1 MNYDENG
8 IEKDGITALV
18 VEPLKEP
25 YIKTISNGLKALQNE
40 VGGNIEAIFPFDDS
54 SAIVLN
60 SDGKFRGLAPNRALY
75 DYEGQLCDVIAG
87 TFLVLGTAEGEFCSL
102 SEEQAMRYMEKYKVP
117 ERFSYI
123 NGVTTV
129 IPVPVDRNE
138 KSEKHMENGSTDVK
152 SHNRKLGKR
161 NRADEER

>member
-1 MNYDENG
+1 MKYDNH
-8 IEKDGITALV
+8 EKEKEGITVLI

-40 VGGNIEAIFPFDDS
+40 VGGNIEVIYPFDDS

-60 SDGKFRGLAPNRALY
+60 DEGKFRGLAPNRALY
-75 DYEGQLCDVIAG
+75 DCEGQLCDVIAG
-87 TFLVLGTAEGEFCSL
+87 TFLVLGTAGEDFCSL
-102 SEEQAMRYMEKYKVP
+102 SEEQVMMYMEKYKVP

-129 IPVPVDRNE
+129 IPVSADRNA
-138 KSEKHMENGSTDVK
+138 KSEKHMEKGSTDVK
-152 SHNRKLGKR
+152 SYNRKSGKR
-161 NRADEER
+161 NRSDEER

>member
-8 IEKDGITALV
+8 IEKDGITALI

-25 YIKTISNGLKALQNE
+25 YIKTISDGLKALQNE

-60 SDGKFRGLAPNRALY
+60 SDGKFRGLVPNRALY
-75 DYEGQLCDVIAG
+75 NYEGQLCDVIAG
-87 TFLVLGTAEGEFCSL
+87 TFLVLGIAGEDFCSL

-117 ERFSYI
+117 ERFLYI

-129 IPVPVDRNE
+129 IPVSVNRDA
-138 KSEKHMENGSTDVK
+138 KSEKQMEKGSVDAK
-152 SHNRKLGKR
+152 SHNRKPGKR

>member
-1 MNYDENG
+1 MNYDKN
-8 IEKDGITALV
+8 EKEKNDITVLI

-25 YIKTISNGLKALQNE
+25 YIKMISKGLKALQNE
-40 VGGNIEAIFPFDDS
+40 VGGNIEAIFPFEDS

-75 DYEGQLCDVIAG
+75 DCEGQLCDVIAG
-87 TFLVLGTAEGEFCSL
+87 TFLVLDAAGEDFCSL
-102 SEEQAMRYMEKYKVP
+102 SKEQTEKYMEKYKVP

-129 IPVPVDRNE
+129 IPVSVNRDAKP
-138 KSEKHMENGSTDVK
+138 EKHMEKGFEDIK
-152 SHNRKLGKR
+152 SYNRKDGKR
-161 NRADEER
+161 NRSDEER